1 MCHFLGELKG
11 ENNFRCVKLLNSFNV
26 WDNSSAEQWVE
37 KIIYYLKKKLR
48 IIIHIHKYFS
58 KFWEFWTGT
67 VTSRLTLNLQ
77 YLSIKRLYLLHDT
90 SAWGSYK
97 VEAFVSG
104 FSVKLTLKLGCSSG
118 RKKPPTVV
126 QFIWEFS

>member
-1 MCHFLGELKG
+1 MCNFLGELKG

-58 KFWEFWTGT
+58 KFWEFILSP
-67 VTSRLTLNLQ
+67 VQ
-77 YLSIKRLYLLHDT
+77 YHELVLLPQDSLSTYSIY
-90 SAWGSYK
+90 
-97 VEAFVSG
+97 
-104 FSVKLTLKLGCSSG
+104 
-118 RKKPPTVV
+118 P
-126 QFIWEFS
+126 